1 MNIST
6 TTTTTMAARA
16 SGCTCTST
24 RLLVR
29 SGFSCSS
36 KSLFVWSKF
45 GGTNG
50 EGRRGCVGKVVKRLR
65 VVNAVVTAAASEGVV
80 VTSTQPEAK
89 RSISEGVA
97 KELGVLVSRV
107 ANAALTVIRPKL
119 KRKNNKSSS
128 SWKRQAEMLIEIG
141 VVDCRF
147 FTLFAVAGSLL
158 GSILCFFEGCV
169 LILESYCEYFRAM
182 SQRSVEEGHVMHL
195 LIEAIDMFLMGSAL
209 LIFGMGLYSLFVN
222 QKTMNA
228 EDRKG
233 LCPRSNLFGLFH
245 LKTLPT
251 WLEMQCISQAK
262 SKIGHAVLMILQVGV
277 LDKFKNVPLV
287 TGLDLACF
295 AGAVL
300 ISSACTFLLSKLA
313 VDRTQCGR

>member
-1 MNIST
+1 MNIS
-6 TTTTTMAARA
+6 TTTMAARA
-16 SGCTCTST
+16 SGCTST

-29 SGFSCSS
+29 SRFSCSS
-36 KSLFVWSKF
+36 KSPFVWSKF
-45 GGTNG
+45 CGTNG
-50 EGRRGCVGKVVKRLR
+50 EGKRGCVAKVVKRLR
-65 VVNAVVTAAASEGVV
+65 VVNAVVTAASEGVV
-80 VTSTQPEAK
+80 VTSTRPETK

-97 KELGVLVSRV
+97 KELGVLVSHA

-119 KRKNNKSSS
+119 KRKNNNKSSS

-233 LCPRSNLFGLFH
+233 LYPRSNLFGLFH

-251 WLEMQCISQAK
+251 WVEMQCISQAK

-277 LDKFKNVPLV
+277 LDKFKNVPIV

-300 ISSACTFLLSKLA
+300 ISSACIFLLSKLA